1 MPPVVEKPGDSSCP
15 APQGAASTQSELESL
30 TGADPPQNLLNK
42 VIAST
47 RELRESVDTLRNELA
62 AGQLELRTAFDRLG
76 HLEAEVARD
85 SLTGLLNRR
94 GFSEALE
101 KLQTE
106 GMTLTSASIFL
117 LDFDY
122 SRPGNDSFG
131 HAFDDQASC
140 ATAKVLKS
148 ITMDRGVAARFGGQS
163 FIVLLPGT
171 PASGAAGLAE
181 QILEALGN
189 VRVRQTGSQK
199 LLDRVTLSIGVATL
213 MPGESPES
221 AMERADR
228 ALYCAKNEGR
238 NCV

>member
-1 MPPVVEKPGDSSCP
+1 MPPVIVKPCDTNCP
-15 APQGAASTQSELESL
+15 ASPSVASSQSELESL
-30 TGADPPQNLLNK
+30 TGADPRQNLLNK

-47 RELRESVDTLRNELA
+47 RELREWVDTLRNELA
-62 AGQLELRTAFDRLG
+62 AGQLELRTVFDRLG

-94 GFSEALE
+94 GFREALE
-101 KLQTE
+101 QLQTE
-106 GMTLTSASIFL
+106 AMTLTSASIFL
-117 LDFDY
+117 LDFEY
-122 SRPGNDSFG
+122 FRPGNDSFG

-140 ATAKVLKS
+140 ATAKVLKC
-148 ITMDRGVAARFGGQS
+148 IAMDRGIAARFGGRA
-163 FIVLLPGT
+163 FIMLLPGT
-171 PASGAAGLAE
+171 PASGAARLAE

-189 VRVRQTGSQK
+189 VRVRHAGSDE
-199 LLDRVTLSIGVATL
+199 LLDRITLSIGVATL
-213 MPGESPES
+213 MPGESLES